1 MAIDYKLMKSTGG
14 VPKNTDLKVTVERE
28 TIDLRRMSGSIE
40 QATLVIL
47 TASLFYTFQC
57 EL

>member
-14 VPKNTDLKVTVERE
+14 VPNNTDLKVTVERE